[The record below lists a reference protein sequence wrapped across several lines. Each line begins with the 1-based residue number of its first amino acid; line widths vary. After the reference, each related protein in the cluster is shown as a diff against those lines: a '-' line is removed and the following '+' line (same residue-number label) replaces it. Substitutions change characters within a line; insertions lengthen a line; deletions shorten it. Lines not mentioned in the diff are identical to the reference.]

1 MSNFLNKYKSVY
13 DVFLDN
19 WSYQSHYVLYLEALM
34 RQQTLLPTYIKEMI
48 FAYISGLNGCQYCK
62 NIHAEISKKLL
73 RDAND
78 EQPLLDI
85 ENAGIE
91 EKYKPIL
98 KLAHKVNV
106 DIKSIVDEDVDQI
119 LQYGFDERV
128 ISEIISIC
136 GAAQFM
142 NTVVVAHQIKP
153 LDDIQNIG
161 SAKMMIEKGYDG
173 LAEYMIS
180 KRNK

>member
-1 MSNFLNKYKSVY
+1 M
-13 DVFLDN
+13 
-19 WSYQSHYVLYLEALM
+19 
-34 RQQTLLPTYIKEMI
+34 
-48 FAYISGLNGCQYCK
+48 
-62 NIHAEISKKLL
+62 
-73 RDAND
+73 
-78 EQPLLDI
+78 
-85 ENAGIE
+85 
-91 EKYKPIL
+91 
-98 KLAHKVNV
+98 KLAHKVNA

-119 LQYGFDERV
+119 LQYGFDEQV

>member
-34 RQQTLLPTYIKEMI
+34 RQQTLLPNYIKEMI

-106 DIKSIVDEDVDQI
+106 DIFELIQNGSI
-119 LQYGFDERV
+119 L
-128 ISEIISIC
+128 ISILYIIGTFALTV
-136 GAAQFM
+136 GAFFLGM
-142 NTVVVAHQIKP
+142 SLLRVA
-153 LDDIQNIG
+153 
-161 SAKMMIEKGYDG
+161 
-173 LAEYMIS
+173 
-180 KRNK
+180 